1 MAFKD
6 LPNDSIVKT
15 VLVATTLCLVCSV
28 AVSAAAV
35 YLRPAQE
42 ANKLADLQR
51 NIVRV
56 ADVPLEGRSVQ
67 EVFAEFEA
75 RLVDLETGTF
85 SDAMDP
91 LEYDQRKASKD
102 PAQAEPIPARD
113 DIADVKMRERY
124 STVYLI
130 RDAQGAVE
138 KIILPV
144 RGYGLWST
152 LWGYLA
158 LEGDA
163 DTVVGLSFYE
173 HAETPGLGGE
183 VDNPAWKALWDGKE
197 VYGEDGEVQLRLV
210 KGGVDHSDPSN
221 KHKMDA
227 LSGATLTSNGVS
239 NLLQYWMGE
248 NGYKPFL
255 QNLREGKA

>member
-85 SDAMDP
+85 SDAKDP

-102 PAQAEPIPARD
+102 PAQAEVIPASE

-130 RDAQGAVE
+130 RDAAGAVE

-183 VDNPAWKALWDGKE
+183 VDNPTWKALWDGKE
-197 VYGEDGEVQLRLV
+197 VYGEDGDVQIRLV
-210 KGGVDHSDPSN
+210 KG
-221 KHKMDA
+221 
-227 LSGATLTSNGVS
+227 
-239 NLLQYWMGE
+239 
-248 NGYKPFL
+248 
-255 QNLREGKA
+255 